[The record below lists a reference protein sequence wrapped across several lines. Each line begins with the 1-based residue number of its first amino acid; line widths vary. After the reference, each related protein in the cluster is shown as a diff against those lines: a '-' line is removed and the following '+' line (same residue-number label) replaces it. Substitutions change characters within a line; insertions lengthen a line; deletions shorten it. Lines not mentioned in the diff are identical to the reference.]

1 MLISLHHTYRGRTH
15 RWWIQSTMILALLTF
30 LFFLTYYYLNL
41 YTQFQLLRAE
51 HKRLQPYISITQ
63 SDTLNYR
70 KRSSTLTRV
79 NHAHQYLEYLN
90 KFERFE
96 KKAKLAKWMR
106 VYHSKQVLY
115 RQKNDLEQVLIGD
128 MVAPVMTSLWKD
140 LFVYSQ
146 QWDSASFSEKN
157 KMQATF
163 KQTILVYELLSKHHG
178 YKILSSDWMRQ
189 TIIQSWYTFM
199 LNESDEQM
207 ATKTATLPSYQQ
219 IYQKLDSLVE
229 FYFQMP
235 NLGNTWVKSDRA
247 LLEKT
252 KNQLNL
258 NKDTDTLIS

>member
-1 MLISLHHTYRGRTH
+1 
-15 RWWIQSTMILALLTF
+15 
-30 LFFLTYYYLNL
+30 
-41 YTQFQLLRAE
+41 
-51 HKRLQPYISITQ
+51 
-63 SDTLNYR
+63 
-70 KRSSTLTRV
+70 
-79 NHAHQYLEYLN
+79 
-90 KFERFE
+90 
-96 KKAKLAKWMR
+96 
-106 VYHSKQVLY
+106 
-115 RQKNDLEQVLIGD
+115 
-128 MVAPVMTSLWKD
+128 
-140 LFVYSQ
+140 
-146 QWDSASFSEKN
+146 
-157 KMQATF
+157 
-163 KQTILVYELLSKHHG
+163 
-178 YKILSSDWMRQ
+178 MRQ